1 MFRIALKAEIIFF
14 CFLEVGVAKWE
25 RQEGERPLEKKL
37 KWLGGKKKTVKV
49 NTATLNE
56 PINLS
61 EEGMI
66 MAGMIMA

>member
-1 MFRIALKAEIIFF
+1 MGKARRGTSTRKETK
-14 CFLEVGVAKWE
+14 VAG
-25 RQEGERPLEKKL
+25 R
-37 KWLGGKKKTVKV
+37 KKKTVKV